1 MDVTPTRAIPCQGL
15 WLLSEGHF
23 LAQSHQ
29 CQGLW
34 LLSEG
39 HFLAQSHQRQGLW
52 LLSEGHF
59 VASYGH
65 CFMLT
70 NEVNLPASSGN
81 LLTLKR
87 HLGLLN

>member
-1 MDVTPTRAIPCQGL
+1 MLNQASLEYQGL

-23 LAQSHQ
+23 RAETLE

-34 LLSEG
+34 LLSQG
-39 HFLAQSHQRQGLW
+39 HFA
-52 LLSEGHF
+52 
-59 VASYGH
+59 ASYGH

-70 NEVNLPASSGN
+70 NEVIMPARSGN

-87 HLGLLN
+87 DHGLIN

>member
-1 MDVTPTRAIPCQGL
+1 MDVNLPTRAIPCQGL

-52 LLSEGHF
+52 QLSQRL
-59 VASYGH
+59 
-65 CFMLT
+65 MLA
-70 NEVNLPASSGN
+70 VSFLVVVVVVVSFSG
-81 LLTLKR
+81 LCILAR
-87 HLGLLN
+87 PRSGG

>member
-1 MDVTPTRAIPCQGL
+1 MDVNLPTRAIPCQGL

-52 LLSEGHF
+52 QLSQRL
-59 VASYGH
+59 
-65 CFMLT
+65 MLA
-70 NEVNLPASSGN
+70 VSFLVVVVVVVSFSG
-81 LLTLKR
+81 L
-87 HLGLLN
+87 